1 MPDFFGVYD
10 RLRVKEYMAFLPLF
24 IVLIRKKQRKD
35 QAASGT
41 GKIDRE
47 ERGICRQP
55 FKRYEAKALSGKMYD
70 S

>member
-1 MPDFFGVYD
+1 
-10 RLRVKEYMAFLPLF
+10 MAFLPLF
-24 IVLIRKKQRKD
+24 MVLIGRNREED

-41 GKIDRE
+41 CKADRE

-55 FKRYEAKALSGKMYD
+55 FKRHEAASLFGKMHD